1 MYLKDGEERFISEDL
16 VGRTL
21 SGTADEVIEK
31 LDALEAMGVNNVA
44 LAGVTRQAARELIA
58 DFGEHVIRR
67 RG

>member
-1 MYLKDGEERFISEDL
+1 MYLKEGEERFISDDL

-58 DFGEHVIRR
+58 DFGEQVIRR